1 MFVHHQLDGLG
12 KRLDGEA
19 VHVGLVA
26 RPGEGPAHQAV
37 EKIVAS
43 WNKQTLILLWCLIGQ
58 KMYMIHS
65 VMTGS
70 ANANP

>member
-1 MFVHHQLDGLG
+1 MLVHHQLDGLG

-43 WNKQTLILLWCLIGQ
+43 
-58 KMYMIHS
+58 
-65 VMTGS
+65 
-70 ANANP
+70 

>member
-1 MFVHHQLDGLG
+1 MPVDITVCTSCGHGAVVVHHQLDGLG

-43 WNKQTLILLWCLIGQ
+43 
-58 KMYMIHS
+58 
-65 VMTGS
+65 
-70 ANANP
+70 